1 MLKAGRQIGIPCKPL
16 EEEII
21 LLHMITRKR
30 CSWKLKKFWIEN
42 KYFFV
47 KCWPFA
53 RRDLHTIIWFTRNC
67 SKDKQRWLP
76 HSAASCLWK
85 FFKGSSCC
93 EGPQQKL
100 GVPSFPQI
108 ALEQWQRYQ
117 LQCKNFLEVQQ
128 YCLEW
133 PLIWCPKWPSK
144 KFEPCGLWKLSS
156 TRDQTQDF
164 IKASYLSFFSVT
176 ICVLVSGYCSV
187 KRSESAPQTGFFQQM
202 QSGHSACNGKLK
214 IRGSELFSFFQNILS
229 KWLVFNFLLKSFFFQ
244 CFEKYQC

>member
-1 MLKAGRQIGIPCKPL
+1 MLKAGQQNGIPCKPL

-117 LQCKNFLEVQQ
+117 LQCKNFLRSPAILSWVTSHLMSQVTQQ
-128 YCLEW
+128 KIWALW
-133 PLIWCPKWPSK
+133 PLETKLNTRSNT
-144 KFEPCGLWKLSS
+144 GLHK
-156 TRDQTQDF
+156 
-164 IKASYLSFFSVT
+164 SV
-176 ICVLVSGYCSV
+176 IS
-187 KRSESAPQTGFFQQM
+187 
-202 QSGHSACNGKLK
+202 
-214 IRGSELFSFFQNILS
+214 
-229 KWLVFNFLLKSFFFQ
+229 
-244 CFEKYQC
+244 